1 MFKKLLKGILSLGLL
16 TTIALPTAVY
26 ADDGSN
32 LEDYDGN
39 YVVANED
46 VLNEI
51 DVEKVQDERKQY
63 TLFDGSFYVPQEL
76 VPNTSSV
83 MWNDYIRK
91 SIENLVKDGW
101 TILDEDAIYETGV
114 FTGNIQKPS
123 AASLFEGMVENWDE
137 YKELLDEDLIG
148 FRESVPAI
156 KEVGEK
162 IFGWFKD
169 NEGELQDT
177 MNEFTDTFK
186 DGFEVTSIPEK
197 YVGEWLSEDG
207 NNTLNITSE
216 KILFNDVEC
225 EIYAFI
231 SSKEL
236 TIINDEKKYSISLTS
251 DNVITMRD
259 EINTKTIFNRQ

>member
-16 TTIALPTAVY
+16 TTVALPTAVY
-26 ADDGSN
+26 AEDGSN

-51 DVEKVQDERKQY
+51 DVEKVQDEKRQY
-63 TLFDGSFYVPQEL
+63 TLFDGSFYVPEDL
-76 VPNTSSV
+76 SPNTSSV

-91 SIENLVKDGW
+91 SIENLEKQGW
-101 TILDEDAIYETGV
+101 TILDEDAIYNTGI
-114 FTGNIQKPS
+114 FEGNIQKPS
-123 AASLFEGMVENWDE
+123 AASLFEGMVEHWDE
-137 YKELLDEDLIG
+137 YEELLNEDLIG
-148 FRESVPAI
+148 LRESVPAI
-156 KEVGEK
+156 KQVAEK

-169 NEGELQDT
+169 NEDEIQDT
-177 MNEFTDTFK
+177 MNEFTDAFK

-197 YVGEWLSEDG
+197 YIGEWLSEDG
-207 NNTLNITSE
+207 GIRLNITSE
-216 KILFNDVEC
+216 KILFNDNEC

-231 SSKEL
+231 SSREL
-236 TIINDEKKYSISLTS
+236 TITNDGKKYSIALTS

-259 EINTKTIFNRQ
+259 EVNTETIFNRQ